1 LRAANGNQNHCHDG
15 ACADILAFSTGLL
28 FCAAGQVNHS
38 YPAQH
43 YATRRWAR
51 RHMST
56 TPRYIAAL
64 SNVSEVSLVGTAD
77 LAFWKAH
84 LRDAGSLTPAESE
97 GKARLLV
104 SSSAAKFMG
113 VPLAEFSVCV
123 LVVPPVDCGW
133 KDAAYLVH
141 AFNSR
146 RFFALVERVLYST
159 PYYHGRIDVTAAFP
173 PSVQV
178 RADDGGTYRAALRV
192 GAGKSPPEPSRSGA
206 ECWNGPVF
214 LPGRRGG
221 RGTASRVFF
230 AKLQGLTRAFPYA
243 PSRDTVEITPASA
256 GSVFQMLIDSGF
268 QGREWIVREGATHAK
283 SRTYP
288 APQAIASYRP
298 DAA

>member
-1 LRAANGNQNHCHDG
+1 MFSNGG
-15 ACADILAFSTGLL
+15 
-28 FCAAGQVNHS
+28 
-38 YPAQH
+38 
-43 YATRRWAR
+43 

-56 TPRYIAAL
+56 TPHYIAAL
-64 SNVSEVSLVGTAD
+64 SNVSEVSLVGAAN

-84 LRDAGSLTPAESE
+84 LSDAALTPVESD

-104 SSSAAKFMG
+104 SASAAKFMG
-113 VPLAEFSVCV
+113 LPFAEFSVCV
-123 LVVPPVDCGW
+123 LVVPPVDRGW

-159 PYYHGRIDVTAAFP
+159 PYYHGRIGVTAALA
-173 PSVQV
+173 PSVEV
-178 RADDGGTYRAALRV
+178 CADDGGTYRAALRT
-192 GAGKSPPEPSRSGA
+192 GAGESPPEPSRSAA

-214 LPGRRGG
+214 LPGRRGN
-221 RGTASRVFF
+221 RGIASHVFF

-243 PSRDTVEITPASA
+243 ASRDTVEIASASA

-268 QGREWIVREGATHAK
+268 EGREWIVREGAVHAK

-288 APQAIASYRP
+288 ALKAIASYRP
-298 DAA
+298 A